1 MPIGFCSHRQPPGE
15 DGPNHLGIA
24 LKCAI
29 VLLCPLGSAATAA
42 PGPASAGSR
51 TPVHGRR
58 GGPPRCHLPPPPPC
72 SCSHGCTPPLSDHL
86 SFPPPPPPSFHP
98 QKMHQRREI
107 SPFIQRQADHPLPGP
122 DFHSFQVGLGGA
134 FGCIIDWPP
143 GGTALITSDCGE
155 MRSFAQRW
163 VTWTCCSRFTCHI
176 NRETFA
182 RTGRG
187 LNLAHQLANA
197 STTAPTKR
205 RSHALALTSRR
216 LSKAADCWEGSLR
229 RVIAERA
236 YESQT
241 VY

>member
-1 MPIGFCSHRQPPGE
+1 MRLQHR
-15 DGPNHLGIA
+15 LA
-24 LKCAI
+24 
-29 VLLCPLGSAATAA
+29 
-42 PGPASAGSR
+42 
-51 TPVHGRR
+51 
-58 GGPPRCHLPPPPPC
+58 
-72 SCSHGCTPPLSDHL
+72 
-86 SFPPPPPPSFHP
+86 
-98 QKMHQRREI
+98 
-107 SPFIQRQADHPLPGP
+107 
-122 DFHSFQVGLGGA
+122 
-134 FGCIIDWPP
+134 P
-143 GGTALITSDCGE
+143 GGTALITSDCGQ

-197 STTAPTKR
+197 STIAPTKR

-241 VY
+241 VYEHTWRGLISWPRRRSPRRAGSGGAPPAEPWSGPRPRPCFSFFPSWFGRCLRLHYRLAPGRNGPNHLGLRSNALFCSEMGDVDLLHQITCHIN